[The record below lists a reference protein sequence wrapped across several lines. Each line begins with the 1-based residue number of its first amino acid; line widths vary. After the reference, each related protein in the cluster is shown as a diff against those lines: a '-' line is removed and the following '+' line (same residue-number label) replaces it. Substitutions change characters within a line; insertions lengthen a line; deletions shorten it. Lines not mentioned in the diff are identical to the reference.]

1 MDKYQISERSACGLV
16 GLSRTTWR
24 HLPIPRDDETP
35 MRAEVIRLATT
46 YGRYGYRTIAGLMRN
61 AGWLS
66 ACFNLGVMYN
76 KGENVRLDKFKA
88 VELYQKSCTG
98 NDETGCNNL
107 GVMYQNGE
115 GVRLDLSKALS
126 FYGKACDLKN
136 QIGCE
141 N

>member
-35 MRAEVIRLATT
+35 MRAEVIRLAST

-66 ACFNLGVMYN
+66 ATSQKICYLNLVSVKYLKFITHTN
-76 KGENVRLDKFKA
+76 DKGFIIIR
-88 VELYQKSCTG
+88 
-98 NDETGCNNL
+98 
-107 GVMYQNGE
+107 
-115 GVRLDLSKALS
+115 
-126 FYGKACDLKN
+126 
-136 QIGCE
+136 
-141 N
+141 